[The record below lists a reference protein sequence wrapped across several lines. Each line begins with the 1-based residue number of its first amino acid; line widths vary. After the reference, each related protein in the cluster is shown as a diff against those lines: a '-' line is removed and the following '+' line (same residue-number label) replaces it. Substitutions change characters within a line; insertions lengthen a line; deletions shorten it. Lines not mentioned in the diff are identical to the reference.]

1 MDKKEIARRSDALY
15 ADGVRYHRRD
25 LCDMIAYREADIKQ
39 LKEENKKLREEL
51 EAVGTAAYLYGR
63 DDLKADNAR
72 LRKLTT
78 GLYRCWLGEGC
89 DGCPMQDSD
98 GWCIRDL
105 QLHELGIE
113 APE

>member
-15 ADGVRYHRRD
+15 ADGVRCHRRD
-25 LCDMIAYREADIKQ
+25 LCDMIAYREADIEQ
-39 LKEENKKLREEL
+39 LRTDVEQLRK
-51 EAVGTAAYLYGR
+51 TATMLASAR
-63 DDLKADNAR
+63 TDLLAKNAK

-105 QLHELGIE
+105 QLHELGFEVPGE
-113 APE
+113 ADD